1 MGAASWVSDSFY
13 CISYYLSWDFH
24 CYSRASNFNLNWG
37 QTVHC
42 TTFNCRSVWLHFWTH
57 QSLFLI
63 WICVLGF
70 EQKLKESLEVTV
82 FFSRATNFTKMT
94 VSSLHRKCLKI
105 YYKVATMSSSNESKS
120 PKLYF
125 LSFPSALLR
134 KFFIFLKTDFIFA
147 ANFQVL
153 HVILKWNC
161 LHVFSKKLIIYSF
174 LWLIL
179 AQWMFYSFHTTFA
192 NV

>member
-82 FFSRATNFTKMT
+82 FFLVRQISPKWLY
-94 VSSLHRKCLKI
+94 LHYTGSVWKFI
-105 YYKVATMSSSNESKS
+105 IKS
-120 PKLYF
+120 PQWAQAMNLKAQNCTFCLF
-125 LSFPSALLR
+125 LPHFWENSSFS
-134 KFFIFLKTDFIFA
+134 
-147 ANFQVL
+147 
-153 HVILKWNC
+153 
-161 LHVFSKKLIIYSF
+161 
-174 LWLIL
+174 
-179 AQWMFYSFHTTFA
+179 
-192 NV
+192 